1 MRILL
6 AAIATATLLL
16 LSGFMSQAA
25 SMQFCHLSSSGL
37 YHGQWVK
44 HRILL
49 RDEVVYGANDL
60 DSVSSELQNLR
71 QQGLCR

>member
-1 MRILL
+1 MRILF
-6 AAIATATLLL
+6 AALVTAALLL

-25 SMQFCHLSSSGL
+25 PLQLCHLSSFGL

-49 RDEVVYGANDL
+49 LDEVVYGANDL
-60 DSVSSELQNLR
+60 DSVRSELQSLR